1 MFNAGRKY
9 RRPFGRIIQARP
21 GRYSDFFDSPHEP
34 GAYRS
39 HEKPA
44 IRETVFAGN
53 YSSGGLP
60 CNSHSDSI
68 SKRPRSGSADGN
80 SGSREKSGLVAYQGN
95 AGEK

>member
-1 MFNAGRKY
+1 M
-9 RRPFGRIIQARP
+9 
-21 GRYSDFFDSPHEP
+21 SPVHI
-34 GAYRS
+34 RS

-53 YSSGGLP
+53 CSSDGLP